1 MAKKKEKTV
10 SIGVDI
16 DFKHESTLKA
26 FALLLKKGIEQLTM
40 IEKKM
45 KKGDSLYFE
54 SIELSMK
61 IKKAKK

>member
-1 MAKKKEKTV
+1 MAKKEKTV

-16 DFKHESTLKA
+16 DFKHQSTLKA
-26 FALLLKKGIEQLTM
+26 FALLMKHGIDQLKV
-40 IEKKM
+40 IEKKL

-54 SIELSMK
+54 SIELGMK